1 MKCEDCQEVIEEY
14 FDKELDER
22 ASVEV
27 RAHLMNCE
35 ACARVFEVLNDEQNV
50 YALYER
56 EVEVSPALWTGI
68 AARIAEEERAR
79 KGSLITRW
87 RRQLREI
94 FAAPRLSPAL
104 TFALLILSVGTTAGL
119 MKYMQSRSASNQPVA
134 QKQPESAQPAPPKVV
149 DQPADNRGGKEA
161 DAVDSV
167 DEEFARQNEKSDDRL
182 AAPPAYRAAD
192 RFENK
197 RPAIAGTAGFPY
209 EESPDQLVREA
220 EQKYR
225 AAIALLARDAKSRRT
240 LLEPDVRER
249 FEQTLAAVDRTI
261 SETRRA
267 ARRQPDD
274 PVAVQY
280 MLAAYAKK
288 VEVLREM
295 AAYRAYDRDI
305 Q

>member
-1 MKCEDCQEVIEEY
+1 MKCEDCQKVIEEY
-14 FDKELDER
+14 FDGELEER
-22 ASVEV
+22 ASIEV

-35 ACARVFEVLNDEQNV
+35 ECAQQLESLNDEQNV
-50 YALYER
+50 YALYVR
-56 EVEVSPALWTGI
+56 DVEVSPALWTGI
-68 AARIAEEERAR
+68 AARIDEEKSGL
-79 KGSLITRW
+79 KGSLITKW
-87 RRQLREI
+87 RRQLAAI
-94 FAAPRLSPAL
+94 FATPRLSPAL
-104 TFALLILSVGTTAGL
+104 TFALLILSVGATAGI

-134 QKQPESAQPAPPKVV
+134 QKQPENPQPAPPKVI
-149 DQPADNRGGKEA
+149 DQPAQKTGGKE
-161 DAVDSV
+161 DLTVENDN
-167 DEEFARQNEKSDDRL
+167 EQFARGDEKDEDKL
-182 AAPPAYRAAD
+182 PPAYRSAD
-192 RFENK
+192 RFESK
-197 RPAIAGTAGFPY
+197 RAAVTGTKGFPY
-209 EESPDQLVREA
+209 EKSPDQLVREA

-225 AAIALLARDAKSRRT
+225 AAIALLARDAKQRRT

-280 MLAAYAKK
+280 MLSAYAKK

-295 AAYRAYDRDI
+295 ATYRAYDREI

>member
-1 MKCEDCQEVIEEY
+1 MKCEDCQKVLEEY
-14 FDKELDER
+14 FDGEMEER
-22 ASVEV
+22 ATTAV

-35 ACARVFEVLNDEQNV
+35 ACSLALEALGDEQNV

-56 EVEVSPALWTGI
+56 DVEVSPAIWTGVL
-68 AARIAEEERAR
+68 ARIAEEESTR
-79 KGSLITRW
+79 KGSFIRTW
-87 RRQLREI
+87 RRQLAAL
-94 FAAPRLSPAL
+94 FATPRLSPAL

-119 MKYMQSRSASNQPVA
+119 MKFVQSRSASEQTVA
-134 QKQPESAQPAPPKVV
+134 KQQPESAQPVPAKVIE
-149 DQPADNRGGKEA
+149 QPVENTEAKEEYAVENSDEQLAEA
-161 DAVDSV
+161 D
-167 DEEFARQNEKSDDRL
+167 EKSVEKL
-182 AAPPAYRAAD
+182 APAYRAAD
-192 RFENK
+192 RFEN
-197 RPAIAGTAGFPY
+197 RRAAAAGTVGYPS
-209 EESPDQLVREA
+209 EVSPDQLVREA

-225 AAIALLARDAKSRRT
+225 AAITLLSRDARSRRS
-240 LLEPDVRER
+240 LLEPDVQQR

-261 SETRRA
+261 DETRRA

-295 AAYRAYDRDI
+295 ATYRAYDRDI